1 MDCQILP
8 LTGGH
13 LGICPPS
20 DPAAFRRIRRLVA
33 WRIPPLLSPIQ
44 EGQFAGHFAT
54 WGNEPDDNAAK
65 LD

>member
-33 WRIPPLLSPIQ
+33 WRIPPLSSPIH
-44 EGQFAGHFAT
+44 EGECAGHLAT
-54 WGNEPDDNAAK
+54 LGDELNDNAAK